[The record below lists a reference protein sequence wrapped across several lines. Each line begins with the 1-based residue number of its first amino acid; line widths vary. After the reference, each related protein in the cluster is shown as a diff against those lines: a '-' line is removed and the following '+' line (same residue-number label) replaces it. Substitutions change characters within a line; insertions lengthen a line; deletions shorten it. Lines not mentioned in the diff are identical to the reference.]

1 MDAGRREMMAMMAI
15 GGAGMAG
22 ALSGGEAQA
31 AAAPVPAKVVHHVFF
46 WLKDPTSTADRD
58 RLVAGLR
65 TLAAIPVIRAL
76 HIGVPADT
84 EARDVV
90 DGSYQVS
97 ELMFFDSVPD
107 QKAYQDHPIHQKFV
121 ADCEPLWRK
130 VTVYDTLR
138 VD

>member
-1 MDAGRREMMAMMAI
+1 MMAMMAI
-15 GGAGMAG
+15 GGAGMVG
-22 ALSGGEAQA
+22 AMAGEAQA
-31 AAAPVPAKVVHHVFF
+31 AAAVVPAKVVHHVFF
-46 WLKDPTSTADRD
+46 WLKNPDSTADRD
-58 RLVAGLR
+58 RLIAGLR

-107 QKAYQDHPIHQKFV
+107 QKAYQDHPIHRKFV

>member
-1 MDAGRREMMAMMAI
+1 MMAI
-15 GGAGMAG
+15 GGAGMVG

-31 AAAPVPAKVVHHVFF
+31 TAAPVPAKVVHHVFF
-46 WLKDPTSTADRD
+46 WLKNPTSTADRD
-58 RLVAGLR
+58 RLIAGLR

-121 ADCEPLWRK
+121 AECEPLWRK

>member
-1 MDAGRREMMAMMAI
+1 MVAI
-15 GGAGMAG
+15 GGAGIAG

-31 AAAPVPAKVVHHVFF
+31 AAATVPAKVVHHVFF
-46 WLKDPTSTADRD
+46 WLNDPASTKDRD
-58 RLVAGLR
+58 RLIAGLR

-97 ELMFFDSVPD
+97 ELMFFDNVAD
-107 QKAYQDHPIHQKFV
+107 QKAYQDHPIHKAFV
-121 ADCEPLWRK
+121 AECEKLWRK
-130 VTVYDTLR
+130 VVVYDTLR
-138 VD
+138 V